1 MPTYDLI
8 VIESGPAGQRAAIQA
23 AKAGKQV
30 ALIEKREVVGGVCI
44 NVQAPAPP
52 QVTTLQV
59 EDVQRFSFSAF
70 LRRFNPFVPRPR
82 DGKLARSEN
91 VEIEPGPNPAV
102 ECPRT

>member
-44 NVQAPAPP
+44 NVPGARTAPGHHVAGGGRATVLVQRVPEAVQPVRSAPP
-52 QVTTLQV
+52 
-59 EDVQRFSFSAF
+59 
-70 LRRFNPFVPRPR
+70 
-82 DGKLARSEN
+82 
-91 VEIEPGPNPAV
+91 
-102 ECPRT
+102 